1 MVKFATSVVNFVR
14 KLVLVVSVFV
24 IVITLFVYFINKHK
38 VRDTSTEIIKSQRKE
53 LYKIIDN
60 KDLQKNTFG
69 KYAVAIYRL
78 TTCSIVGELCTDI
91 PSDGESFFK
100 TSLLGRTT
108 ELISFPYTNP
118 PASGMYWALDSF
130 QKAGLIPQTYAAEG
144 IGFASIKPLMSL
156 WKIFRDVAYL
166 CLVLVMIVI
175 GFMIMFRM
183 KINPQT
189 VISVENALPKIV
201 ITLIL
206 ITFSFAIAGL
216 LIDIMYILIVLSIG
230 LLSNNNTYYDTNT
243 MQSTFLDS
251 GFGTLYQF
259 LMPADPTQVKAW
271 PWTNFSLM
279 PLFPRMTLIGDAF
292 MSFFPNWV
300 DAIGRIIAVGGTLW
314 LVGARM
320 VDQSN
325 SVGIQRLLNG
335 LDLFGNSLG
344 EMPHPIIGG
353 ILSFFF
359 YMAAITM
366 AIHGFG
372 FIIGILV
379 MLTFTGMLF
388 RVFFILIRAYIQII
402 VTIVLSPIILLFEA
416 LPGKSVFSFWV
427 KGLIGELITF
437 PTVIVILLVAKI
449 LINTLSSPGEFWA
462 PPLIM
467 GSSGINSTGFG
478 IILGMG
484 LVFILPD
491 LIKFVKEG
499 IGAKP
504 LPFSIGPGTFF
515 GGAGGLVGSGVGML
529 GQFSTI
535 NLGLTALTGGN
546 SNLLDRVKG
555 LGKGLSYNKPKPQP
569 LQTGGDPPKE
579 Q

>member
-1 MVKFATSVVNFVR
+1 MVKFVTNSLAFVR
-14 KLVLVVSVFV
+14 NLLLVLSVFV
-24 IVITLFVYFINKHK
+24 VVITLFAYFINKNK
-38 VRDTSTEIIKSQRKE
+38 IPDTSKQLIKTQRNELYTIINNKE
-53 LYKIIDN
+53 L
-60 KDLQKNTFG
+60 QKTSFG
-69 KYAVAIYRL
+69 RYAVAIYRL
-78 TTCSIVGELCTDI
+78 TTCSIVGELCTDT

-108 ELISFPYTNP
+108 GLISFPYINP
-118 PASGMYWALDSF
+118 PASGVYWALDSF

-259 LMPADPTQVKAW
+259 LMPADPKQVNAW
-271 PWTNFSLM
+271 PLSYFSLM

-292 MSFFPNWV
+292 MSFFPEWIDNL
-300 DAIGRIIAVGGTLW
+300 GRLIAVGGTIW

-325 SVGIQRLLNG
+325 AIGIQRIFNG
-335 LDLFGNSLG
+335 LNLFGNSLG
-344 EMPHPIIGG
+344 ELPHPILGG

-359 YMAAITM
+359 YVAAITM

-379 MLTFTGMLF
+379 MLTFTAMLF

-416 LPGKSVFSFWV
+416 LPGKSVFSFWF

-437 PTVIVILLVAKI
+437 PTVVVILLVAKI
-449 LINTLSSPGEFWA
+449 LINTLANPGEFWA

-467 GSSGINSTGFG
+467 GAKGLESTGFG
-478 IILGMG
+478 IVLGMG

-491 LIKFVKEG
+491 LIKFVKDG

-504 LPFSIGPGTFF
+504 LPFSIGPGTFSA
-515 GGAGGLVGSGVGML
+515 GAGGLVGSGVGML
-529 GQFSTI
+529 GQFSSI
-535 NLGLTALTGGN
+535 NLGLTAITGGN
-546 SNLLDRVKG
+546 SSLLDKLKG
-555 LGKGLSYNKPKPQP
+555 LGKGTSYNKVKPEP
-569 LQTGGDPPKE
+569 LQSGGSPPKE
-579 Q
+579 I